1 MYYEKKYISIVEQLI
16 SLMQRVVFL
25 ILLFIFVTV
34 IIFIDIYMLELIMN
48 REKDKIY
55 IELINLIYT
64 DMYVYL
70 FKQIKYIKQSFAF

>member
-1 MYYEKKYISIVEQLI
+1 
-16 SLMQRVVFL
+16 
-25 ILLFIFVTV
+25 
-34 IIFIDIYMLELIMN
+34 MLELIMN

-70 FKQIKYIKQSFAF
+70 FKQIKYIKYIKQSFAF

>member
-1 MYYEKKYISIVEQLI
+1 
-16 SLMQRVVFL
+16 
-25 ILLFIFVTV
+25 
-34 IIFIDIYMLELIMN
+34 MLELIMN

>member
-25 ILLFIFVTV
+25 FLLFIFVKV